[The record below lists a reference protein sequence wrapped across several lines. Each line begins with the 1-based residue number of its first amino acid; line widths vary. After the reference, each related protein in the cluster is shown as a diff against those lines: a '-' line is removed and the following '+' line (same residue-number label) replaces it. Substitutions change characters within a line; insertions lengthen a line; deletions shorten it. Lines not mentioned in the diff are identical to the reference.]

1 MARSGR
7 AEEFQPAQIEDAQ
20 RSEFEELGVSIPASE
35 TNGKEDAFEI
45 WDINRPSFEA
55 FVDCETQWR
64 FAAGF
69 GFCVRLGLDWSA
81 VDILLRRRG
90 LGDDQ
95 FEDLRMMEA
104 EALEAYSEADQR

>member
-7 AEEFQPAQIEDAQ
+7 AEEFQPATIDDAQ
-20 RSEFEELGVSIPASE
+20 RIEFEELGVALPNTEITGE
-35 TNGKEDAFEI
+35 NDVFEI
-45 WDINRPSFEA
+45 WDINRASFEA

-90 LGDDQ
+90 LGDEQ
-95 FEDLRMMEA
+95 FEDLRVMET
-104 EALEAYSEADQR
+104 EALDAYSEAAS